1 MHAVH
6 AACILFHYVVV
17 RPARAVDREFLDLH
31 VRLFVITS
39 RPFHPPLP
47 VVDSIEWKAAFFLK
61 RVKTAIADTELV
73 GEAVYYH
80 AVWNGWF
87 NRYFIC
93 GLTGIGKRK
102 PQAPVITYLKDRNLI
117 DIEANWIRPLDRPL
131 QGSVCTIWARL

>member
-1 MHAVH
+1 MLVANKTRPLHVVHAVH

-47 VVDSIEWKAAFFLK
+47 VVDSIEGKAAFFLK

-87 NRYFIC
+87 NRYFFCI
-93 GLTGIGKRK
+93 LTGIGKEN
-102 PQAPVITYLKDRNLI
+102 LK
-117 DIEANWIRPLDRPL
+117 L
-131 QGSVCTIWARL
+131 QSSRILKIAT